1 MKKRVITGAVLTIL
15 VVSVIFLNIPIFDTL
30 VVFLLSIVGMYEY
43 NKAFKSAGYN
53 LVPLIGYLSCF
64 GVFLIGLNIDYSK
77 ILTIIC
83 FGFPIIVILSFIY
96 AVLTKLKTNIVDVA
110 LSVFSVIYI
119 PVMFS
124 FLKLILNLENG
135 RLYIW
140 FVIFGAF
147 ACDTLAYL
155 IGSKF
160 GKNKLCPDVSPNK
173 TIEGSIAGIIG
184 VILSYIIIYMI
195 AKYCLNISLNIWL
208 VMIMAIATGIVGQF
222 GDLAESALKRF
233 CKIKDS
239 GKIIPG
245 HGGVLDRFDSIM
257 FIAPVVYMI
266 LKVYMQIF

>member
-1 MKKRVITGAVLTIL
+1 MKKRVIAGAVLTIL
-15 VVSVIFLNIPIFDTL
+15 VVSVIFLNIPLLDTL
-30 VVFLLSIVGMYEY
+30 VVFLLSLVGMYEY

-64 GVFLIGLNIDYSK
+64 GVFLLGLNLDYSSM
-77 ILTIIC
+77 LTIIC
-83 FGFPIIVILSFIY
+83 FGLPIIVILSFIY

-110 LSVFSVIYI
+110 LSIFSIIYI

-208 VMIMAIATGIVGQF
+208 VILMAVSTGIVGQF
-222 GDLAESALKRF
+222 GDLAESAVKRF

-266 LKVYMQIF
+266 LKVYMHMF

>member
-53 LVPLIGYLSCF
+53 LVPFIGYLSCF
-64 GVFLIGLNIDYSK
+64 EVFLIGLNLDYSK
-77 ILTIIC
+77 ILTIIS
-83 FGFPIIVILSFIY
+83 FGLPIIVILSFIY

-173 TIEGSIAGIIG
+173 TIEGSIAGIVG
-184 VILSYIIIYMI
+184 TMVICAIISFVTNTYFDTNFNIILVVLMGAVLS
-195 AKYCLNISLNIWL
+195 
-208 VMIMAIATGIVGQF
+208 VVGQI
-222 GDLAESALKRF
+222 GDLAASSIKRY
-233 CKIKDS
+233 CGIKDF
-239 GKIIPG
+239 GNLMPG
-245 HGGVLDRFDSIM
+245 HGGILDRFDSIL
-257 FIAPVVYMI
+257 FIAPVMYALVYI
-266 LKVYMQIF
+266 SSII

>member
-1 MKKRVITGAVLTIL
+1 
-15 VVSVIFLNIPIFDTL
+15 
-30 VVFLLSIVGMYEY
+30 
-43 NKAFKSAGYN
+43 
-53 LVPLIGYLSCF
+53 
-64 GVFLIGLNIDYSK
+64 
-77 ILTIIC
+77 
-83 FGFPIIVILSFIY
+83 
-96 AVLTKLKTNIVDVA
+96 
-110 LSVFSVIYI
+110 
-119 PVMFS
+119 MFS

-184 VILSYIIIYMI
+184 VILSYIIIYII

-208 VMIMAIATGIVGQF
+208 VILMAISTGIVGQF

-266 LKVYMQIF
+266 LKVYMHIF